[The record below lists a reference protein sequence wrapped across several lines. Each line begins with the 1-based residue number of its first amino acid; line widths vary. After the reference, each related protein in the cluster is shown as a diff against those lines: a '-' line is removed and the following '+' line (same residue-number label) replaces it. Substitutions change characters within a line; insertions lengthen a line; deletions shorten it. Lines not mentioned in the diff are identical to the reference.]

1 MVAARRTFDRYM
13 DTTVSRPMPLFD
25 RDTWPYFMRIYW
37 PRPSDDLTTEN
48 LQPIPQK
55 TPEDGFEIAKKLN
68 RLELE
73 ERNLGTGHV

>member
-1 MVAARRTFDRYM
+1 MTSARKTFNQYV

-37 PRPSDDLTTEN
+37 PRPNDDFTTEGTKS
-48 LQPIPQK
+48 LHPK
-55 TPEDGFEIAKKLN
+55 TPKDGFEIAEKLN

-73 ERNLGTGHV
+73 EQNPETGHV